1 MLRNGGANMLPS
13 IRRLG
18 LIALTGASFAF
29 ATPGNAAAP
38 GPLVPEQPVSLTETA
53 TAPSAAPFVSTAPT
67 AEHGSALATPT
78 GTAGQQTAGDRV
90 APLSSAAPS
99 ATPNAAVEPPQSA
112 ASPAPSGG
120 SEQSGADFNQTLN
133 NQIKGW
139 LNALAEQKEFSRFKH
154 AVYGIEPLG
163 PGTHAWLV
171 TVREGQT
178 DVGYLVVT
186 YGPEGKL
193 ALGEYGAGSYPL
205 FSLNTLRESLAQR
218 ELLASIPDYATT
230 AVKYYLGPLES
241 FWSLTIT
248 EEPYYFDAKTGE
260 PLPNLSDLVASLPVS
275 PPSGENLL
283 PQLASPATTEAANR
297 ISLALTV
304 PAFDP
309 MDNAGWLAAP
319 PLPLDRFATFTAQ
332 LQQPEPLTY
341 VAWLYNKLA
350 LFPLAVTGAQEWS
363 DGSAFFA
370 VDQEG
375 RRYLPFGTNAA
386 AHFSVTSH
394 AR

>member
-38 GPLVPEQPVSLTETA
+38 GPIVPEQPVHLIETA
-53 TAPSAAPFVSTAPT
+53 TAPSATPFNSTAPT
-67 AEHGSALATPT
+67 AEDGSALATPAE
-78 GTAGQQTAGDRV
+78 TAGQPTAGDLT
-90 APLSSAAPS
+90 APLSSPVPSAAPNAPV
-99 ATPNAAVEPPQSA
+99 ATPVPS
-112 ASPAPSGG
+112 ASPSASSG
-120 SEQSGADFNQTLN
+120 SEQGSADFNQTLN

-139 LNALAEQKEFSRFKH
+139 LSALAEQKEFSRFKH
-154 AVYGIEPLG
+154 AAYGIEPLG

-193 ALGEYGAGSYPL
+193 ALSEYGAGSHPL
-205 FSLNTLRESLAQR
+205 FSLNTLRESLTQR
-218 ELLASIPDYATT
+218 ELLASIPNYATT

-241 FWSLTIT
+241 FWSLTIA

-260 PLPNLSDLVASLPVS
+260 ALPNLGDLVASLPSS
-275 PPSGENLL
+275 PPGSEIQL
-283 PQLASPATTEAANR
+283 PGLPSPATKESASR
-297 ISLALTV
+297 ISLALEV

-309 MDNAGWLAAP
+309 MDNAGWLTAP
-319 PLPLDRFATFTAQ
+319 PLPLNRFATFTAQ
-332 LQQPEPLTY
+332 LQQPQPLTY
-341 VAWLYNKLA
+341 VAHLYNKLA
-350 LFPLAVTGAQEWS
+350 LFPLAVTGAQEWA
-363 DGSAFFA
+363 DGSSYFA
-370 VDQEG
+370 VEQDG
-375 RRYLPFGTNAA
+375 RRYLTFGQGTA
-386 AHFSVTSH
+386 AHFAVTAQS
-394 AR
+394 R